1 MHRAHDNP
9 GAGQAGPGAG
19 MGPGMSQAGAAA
31 ANGPAQGVGSAGP
44 GMPGSGRGMGPGMGA
59 GMGPSM
65 GPAADMAQHPGGYA
79 PWAFGAGY
87 APYAAYPYGY
97 GYYGMPPQAPVG
109 MGYASPPPT
118 TPGAAAAAGA
128 GAGGLGAAMGSIA
141 DQAGLGMFKDLF
153 NLDDGEFW
161 KGALVGAAVVLLLT
175 NENLREALVGGAAKT
190 AAAMKSGLA
199 GFGGAE
205 STADGDS
212 GEPAAQDEDTE
223 PGQAENAK

>member
-19 MGPGMSQAGAAA
+19 MSPDMGQAGAAA
-31 ANGPAQGVGSAGP
+31 ANGPAQGVGGAGP
-44 GMPGSGRGMGPGMGA
+44 GIPGGGMGMGPGMGPA
-59 GMGPSM
+59 MGPGM
-65 GPAADMAQHPGGYA
+65 GPAADMAQQPGAYA
-79 PWAFGAGY
+79 PWGY
-87 APYAAYPYGY
+87 AAAYAPQPPYPYGY
-97 GYYGMPPQAPVG
+97 GYYGMPPQAGG
-109 MGYASPPPT
+109 MGYAGPPPGS
-118 TPGAAAAAGA
+118 PGAAAAAGA
-128 GAGGLGAAMGSIA
+128 GAGGLGAAMGNIA

-205 STADGDS
+205 SAADGDN
-212 GEPAAQDEDTE
+212 GEPAAQDQDTE
-223 PGQAENAK
+223 PGQEENAK